1 MMITCLDIE
10 TTYQKDDAFS
20 YNGKNQLV
28 SVGFKTHTGKEDY
41 LWFYHKE
48 REPTNNAKQ
57 ILQDLLYNTKILIGH
72 NIKFDL
78 GWLYC
83 CGFTYNNAV
92 YDTMVVEYLLS
103 RGVHRP
109 ISLDESCKRRKVKQK
124 KKHLIEDYM
133 NSGVNMDDIPH
144 KLVEEY
150 GRGDVICTYDLAMK
164 QMEVLEMD
172 INEFSKHN

>member
-10 TTYQKDDAFS
+10 TTYQKDDAYS

-28 SVGFKTHTGKEDY
+28 CVGFKTHTGKEDY

-57 ILQDLLYNTKILIGH
+57 ILQDLLHNTKILIGH

-103 RGVHRP
+103 RGVKRP
-109 ISLDESCKRRKVKQK
+109 ISLEESCKRRKVKQK
-124 KKHLIEDYM
+124 KKYLVQNFMKNGTSME
-133 NSGVNMDDIPH
+133 DIPAR
-144 KLVEEY
+144 LVEEY
-150 GRGDVICTYDLAMK
+150 GMGDVSCTYELA
-164 QMEVLEMD
+164 QEQCRILEVEL
-172 INEFSKHN
+172 NEFSKYN